1 MQAVHQVQASSRES
15 EVGAAATPPDSHHVY
30 LSPHADDV
38 AFSCLGQIAQKRR
51 AGIPP
56 SQLTL
61 VTVFLSNSAQRRQ
74 EDEKAAQLLGCQY
87 RCLELP
93 DAPDRPEIRGD
104 LDLFMR
110 FGPPHLGITNEVV
123 CRLLP
128 WLPSSATLYAPI
140 AVGSHIDHRITHEA
154 ARALAYQ
161 AGRSLRLAY
170 YEDLP
175 YALAGYALARRLAA
189 LGVRETGRARPALEL
204 AAYRDWLLSFPHM
217 QRRLP
222 GLRTLMAHV
231 AARVAVQ
238 ADGDPSRHRPGF
250 PPRLR
255 PQLVDVSDSV
265 GGRAEVLAAY
275 ASQWPLFAA
284 SPEALAA
291 RFADYGRAL
300 APTPGSPAA
309 CYERIWFDDGVY
321 GPSPDEP
328 QVSATDRSASLQAAP
343 PVRS

>member
-1 MQAVHQVQASSRES
+1 MPVLHQAQGSSRTAEDES
-15 EVGAAATPPDSHHVY
+15 DARISPRAHHVY

-38 AFSCLGQIAQKRR
+38 AFSCLGQIALRR
-51 AGIPP
+51 LARQQSGQSDPVE
-56 SQLTL
+56 QTL
-61 VTVFLSNSAQRRQ
+61 VTVFLSGMEQRRQ
-74 EDEKAAQLLGCQY
+74 EDEKAAQILGCQY

-110 FGPPHLGITNEVV
+110 FGPQHLGITNEVV
-123 CRLLP
+123 SRLLP
-128 WLPSSATLYAPI
+128 WLPPTAILYAPLG
-140 AVGSHIDHRITHEA
+140 VGGHIDHRITHEA

-161 AGRSLRLAY
+161 RGPSLRLAY

-175 YALAGYALARRLAA
+175 YALAPYALARRLAA
-189 LGVRETGRARPALEL
+189 LGTTSEKRASLAHER

-222 GLRTLMAHV
+222 GLRLLMSHV
-231 AARVAVQ
+231 AAHVAVQ

-255 PQLVDVSDSV
+255 PQLVNVTQSV
-265 GGRAEVLAAY
+265 AQRTEVIAAY

-284 SPEALAA
+284 SPEALTA
-291 RFADYGRAL
+291 RFAAYGHAL
-300 APTPGSPAA
+300 AGRTAESPE
-309 CYERIWFDDGVY
+309 CCERIWFDDGVH
-321 GPSPDEP
+321 GP
-328 QVSATDRSASLQAAP
+328 QTT
-343 PVRS
+343 